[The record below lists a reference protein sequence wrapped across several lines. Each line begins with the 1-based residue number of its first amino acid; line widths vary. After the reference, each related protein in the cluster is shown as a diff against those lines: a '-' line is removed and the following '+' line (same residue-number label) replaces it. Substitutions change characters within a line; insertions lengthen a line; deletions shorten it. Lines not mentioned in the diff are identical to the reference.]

1 MSNKKYFSLI
11 YGSTI
16 GQAPKSKVIPADSIA
31 KILSAQEVLETIQT
45 DVDRYRKEVAAECE
59 ALKIQAEQEG
69 FAEGYKQWTLLLAKM
84 EEEIAKV
91 RDEMQKMVMP
101 ISLKAA
107 KRIVSAELEL
117 APNAILEI
125 VSNALKS
132 VAQHKRII
140 IYVNRADLEILEHGK
155 GKIKDIFE
163 SLESLSIRERD
174 DIEQGGCII
183 ETEGGIINARL
194 KDRWRNLEAAFESLS
209 DTLHKGL

>member
-1 MSNKKYFSLI
+1 VNSKKYFSLI
-11 YGSTI
+11 YGSEI
-16 GQAPKSKVIPADSIA
+16 KQAPKKKVIPADAVA
-31 KILSAQEVLETIQT
+31 KILSAEEVLEAIKT
-45 DVDRYRKEVAAECE
+45 DTDRYRKEVAAECE
-59 ALKIQAEQEG
+59 EIKLRAEQEG
-69 FAEGYKQWTLLLAKM
+69 FTEGYNQWTTFLAKM

-91 RDEMQKMVMP
+91 RDEMQKMVIP
-101 ISLKAA
+101 IALKAA
-107 KRIVSAELEL
+107 KRIVAAELAL
-117 APNAILEI
+117 SPNAILDI
-125 VSNALKS
+125 VSSALKS